1 MKWTLLFLALAG
13 SIPAATI
20 RIDPSTTNVLLG
32 TPFTVDLSITSVVD
46 LYAFQSDIGFD
57 PAVLSAVGVTPGSFL
72 GGANFLPGIIDNTTG
87 TISFIGDSLTGLVP
101 GNTGS
106 GTLATITFLALAA
119 GTSSIAPANAI
130 LLDSGFSDI
139 AFSVVNGTANVTTGG
154 GSAIPEPN
162 TAILICA
169 GLGLCS
175 WRISARRR
183 GRQAMSN
190 RRSPSR
196 IGFARGGQR

>member
-1 MKWTLLFLALAG
+1 METVWWMCGTLRRYRNSFPRARYAGKRIQRRNGMKWTLLFLALAG

-46 LYAFQSDIGFD
+46 LYAFQSDIGFN

-87 TISFIGDSLTGLVP
+87 TISFIGDSLTGVVP

-106 GTLATITFLALAA
+106 GTLATITFLAL
-119 GTSSIAPANAI
+119 
-130 LLDSGFSDI
+130 
-139 AFSVVNGTANVTTGG
+139 
-154 GSAIPEPN
+154 
-162 TAILICA
+162 
-169 GLGLCS
+169 
-175 WRISARRR
+175 
-183 GRQAMSN
+183 
-190 RRSPSR
+190 
-196 IGFARGGQR
+196 